1 MLIRKLIAQLLMMAI
16 FSLPTSMLCA
26 AELNLISAAQN
37 VVKRVGTVGK
47 VRDRDTSNQV
57 FVVEEYH
64 TSRVGQIQIAIMLN
78 RLYSQYGLRCIGL
91 EGFTKTGAAL
101 DASWFHRAGGPNA
114 QQAREDVAVR
124 MLAEGEI
131 NAAEFMTLIY
141 QDYTIFGVEKQ
152 SEYGVSLNIETSPR
166 MMYLISIAEKS
177 LSQSQIRE
185 VNKLVKK
192 KKIKLRCQNDS

>member
-1 MLIRKLIAQLLMMAI
+1 
-16 FSLPTSMLCA
+16 
-26 AELNLISAAQN
+26 
-37 VVKRVGTVGK
+37 
-47 VRDRDTSNQV
+47 
-57 FVVEEYH
+57 
-64 TSRVGQIQIAIMLN
+64 MLN
-78 RLYSQYGLRCIGL
+78 RLYTQYGLRRIGL

-141 QDYTIFGVEKQ
+141 QDYTIFGVEKTIRIWG
-152 SEYGVSLNIETSPR
+152 SVSNTETSPR
-166 MMYLISIAEKS
+166 MMYLMSIAEKN

-185 VNKLVKK
+185 VNELIKK
-192 KKIKLRCQNDS
+192 KKIQEAVDFLMNSDPWVKSRYGRNN